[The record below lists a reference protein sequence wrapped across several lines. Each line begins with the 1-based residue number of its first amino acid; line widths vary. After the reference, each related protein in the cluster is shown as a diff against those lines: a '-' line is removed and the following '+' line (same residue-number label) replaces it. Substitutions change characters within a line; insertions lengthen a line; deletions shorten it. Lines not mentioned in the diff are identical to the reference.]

1 MTLPSGHPKSRLVK
15 KFTALGPYIREGKCE
30 DNRFF
35 FDCLAVCVN
44 VKPAPEVR
52 EFWGWWMELEA
63 QESRFTY
70 SYQFGLFDKAG
81 DWTSV
86 QIKDAEVVERLEHTL
101 REFHEK
107 LRELLA
113 TLNLKLEP
121 ADDFRDEPVKL
132 TAWNEMV
139 PDASHPAIFIKTDT
153 SSQPRQYH
161 HY

>member
-81 DWTSV
+81 DWTS
-86 QIKDAEVVERLEHTL
+86 HTL

-132 TAWNEMV
+132 TA
-139 PDASHPAIFIKTDT
+139 
-153 SSQPRQYH
+153 
-161 HY
+161 

>member
-1 MTLPSGHPKSRLVK
+1 MTLPSGHPKSRLIK

-70 SYQFGLFDKAG
+70 SYQF
-81 DWTSV
+81 
-86 QIKDAEVVERLEHTL
+86 
-101 REFHEK
+101 HEK

-132 TAWNEMV
+132 TA
-139 PDASHPAIFIKTDT
+139 
-153 SSQPRQYH
+153 
-161 HY
+161 

>member
-63 QESRFTY
+63 QNPVLPTV
-70 SYQFGLFDKAG
+70 
-81 DWTSV
+81 TSLV
-86 QIKDAEVVERLEHTL
+86 CSIKQ
-101 REFHEK
+101 
-107 LRELLA
+107 A
-113 TLNLKLEP
+113 TGRV
-121 ADDFRDEPVKL
+121 FR
-132 TAWNEMV
+132 
-139 PDASHPAIFIKTDT
+139 
-153 SSQPRQYH
+153 
-161 HY
+161 